1 MHVREDATSL
11 KCVLVRLPVHFC
23 VGGLGT
29 HAAHVR
35 QDDAELG
42 LWTRNLRVMFKH
54 KRLSLDQ
61 VSTLRKIG
69 FCFDGYKHK
78 ETVVKTEGKTD
89 DCSKERLY

>member
-1 MHVREDATSL
+1 M
-11 KCVLVRLPVHFC
+11 
-23 VGGLGT
+23 GT

-42 LWTRNLRVMFKH
+42 VWTRNLRVMFKH

-69 FCFDGYKHK
+69 FCFDGYKHI
-78 ETVVKTEGKTD
+78 ETVVKTVECSKDCVRLRRQTV
-89 DCSKERLY
+89 DCSRLY